1 MSDIVQTTLIGLL
14 GTGLFA
20 IVIHYLRDLSTR
32 FSSLES
38 TVKTMGA
45 DMAAMGAD
53 MAAMG
58 ANLASLGTDVTKL
71 GADIKTM
78 GADIKTMGADIA
90 SKLGAQGQ
98 RIDRVYD
105 ILLLHGER
113 LVQVEVA
120 VKGQGSARP
129 A

>member
-14 GTGLFA
+14 GTGLLA

-32 FSSLES
+32 ISSLES
-38 TVKTMGA
+38 TVKTMGT
-45 DMAAMGAD
+45 DV
-53 MAAMG
+53 AAMG
-58 ANLASLGTDVTKL
+58 ANLAIMATDMTKLGTDIT
-71 GADIKTM
+71 TM
-78 GADIKTMGADIA
+78 GADIKNMGADIA

-113 LVQVEVA
+113 LVQVELA
-120 VKGQGSARP
+120 VKGQGTARP

>member
-14 GTGLFA
+14 GTGLLA

-32 FSSLES
+32 ISSLES
-38 TVKTMGA
+38 TVKTMGT
-45 DMAAMGAD
+45 DV
-53 MAAMG
+53 AAMG
-58 ANLASLGTDVTKL
+58 ANLASMATDMAKLDTDV
-71 GADIKTM
+71 KTM
-78 GADIKTMGADIA
+78 GADVKTMGAEIKNMGADIA

-98 RIDRVYD
+98 RIDSVYD

-113 LVQVEVA
+113 LVQVEMA
-120 VKGQGSARP
+120 VKGQGTARH

>member
-78 GADIKTMGADIA
+78 GADIA

>member
-14 GTGLFA
+14 GTGLLA

-32 FSSLES
+32 ISSLES
-38 TVKTMGA
+38 TVKTMGT
-45 DMAAMGAD
+45 DVAAMGAD

-71 GADIKTM
+71 GADVKTM

>member
-14 GTGLFA
+14 GTGLLA

-32 FSSLES
+32 ISSLES
-38 TVKTMGA
+38 TVKTMGT
-45 DMAAMGAD
+45 DV
-53 MAAMG
+53 AAMG
-58 ANLASLGTDVTKL
+58 ANLASMATDMTKLGTDIT
-71 GADIKTM
+71 TM
-78 GADIKTMGADIA
+78 GAEIKNMGADIA

-98 RIDRVYD
+98 RIDSVYD

-113 LVQVEVA
+113 LVQVEMA
-120 VKGQGSARP
+120 VKGQGTARP

>member
-1 MSDIVQTTLIGLL
+1 
-14 GTGLFA
+14 
-20 IVIHYLRDLSTR
+20 
-32 FSSLES
+32 
-38 TVKTMGA
+38 
-45 DMAAMGAD
+45 MA
-53 MAAMG
+53 
-58 ANLASLGTDVTKL
+58 ANLASMSTEMTKL
-71 GADIKTM
+71 GADVKTM